1 MAIHDANRI
10 PISAALLFD
19 TTKLL
24 HLRQSLVEQSEQ
36 NRKTIE
42 TIDQILNQNQDP
54 NQDSMSITIP
64 SPKQPTY
71 LSFPTQPNRYKILIL
86 VLEAHERLNLR
97 WVTTEHPFAISRNE
111 LAEKLSNVV
120 GWTVT
125 ESGVTKAIN
134 NVQKELQE
142 DRKDIKDAIENI
154 EKILKKTYGISD

>member
-42 TIDQILNQNQDP
+42 TIDQILNQNP
-54 NQDSMSITIP
+54 NQDPTSITIP

>member
-1 MAIHDANRI
+1 MAIQDANRI

-54 NQDSMSITIP
+54 NQDPTSITIP

-71 LSFPTQPNRYKILIL
+71 LSFPTQPNRYKIL
-86 VLEAHERLNLR
+86 
-97 WVTTEHPFAISRNE
+97 
-111 LAEKLSNVV
+111 
-120 GWTVT
+120 
-125 ESGVTKAIN
+125 
-134 NVQKELQE
+134 
-142 DRKDIKDAIENI
+142 
-154 EKILKKTYGISD
+154 

>member
-42 TIDQILNQNQDP
+42 TIDQILNQDP
-54 NQDSMSITIP
+54 NQDPTSITIP